1 MAQHVLAFFPQN
13 IVLEMVHPRKKKKKK
28 KNNNNNINNHNHNQ

>member
-13 IVLEMVHPRKKKKKK
+13 IVLEMVHPRKKKKN
-28 KNNNNNINNHNHNQ
+28 NNNNNINNHNHNQ